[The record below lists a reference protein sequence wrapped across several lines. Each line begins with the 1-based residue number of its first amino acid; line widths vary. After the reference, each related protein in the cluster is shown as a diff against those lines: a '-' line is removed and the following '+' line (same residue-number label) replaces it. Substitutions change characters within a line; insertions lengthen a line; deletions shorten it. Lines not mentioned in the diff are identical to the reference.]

1 MKLPLPAEHGV
12 VYGDAAYSL
21 EAFMDRLDVGETWLR
36 SRRREG
42 LRVCY
47 VGKRGFIVGE
57 DFLEFLIRSHT
68 AAWGTASTGLRK

>member
-1 MKLPLPAEHGV
+1 MKLQLPAEQGV
-12 VYGDAAYSL
+12 IHGDAAYSL

-57 DFLEFLIRSHT
+57 DFLEFLISSHT
-68 AAWGTASTGLRK
+68 AAWGDAATRGSK